1 MLIQTNTNQYI
12 PIHTTILATIWA
24 SRLESTRIVF
34 EYMPNTYLI
43 HANTY
48 QNTCQYLYAGRKPV
62 CCTEIEYMPLH
73 AKYMPIYANT
83 YHDTCQIHT
92 NTVSVQHT
100 GFRPAYKYW
109 HVSWYVLVCIVQVFG
124 MYYVMILVNTSKY
137 INTYQYVHYLPF
149 FQYISIL
156 VNMFKYMQYIPYIPM
171 LTNTGQYCQIHTNTD

>member
-1 MLIQTNTNQYI
+1 MSFSLTILSQCGLKIQTQTSVLNRNSIHAITYQM
-12 PIHTTILATIWA
+12 PIHT
-24 SRLESTRIVF
+24 
-34 EYMPNTYLI
+34 
-43 HANTY
+43 
-48 QNTCQYLYAGRKPV
+48 
-62 CCTEIEYMPLH
+62 
-73 AKYMPIYANT
+73 NT

-92 NTVSVQHT
+92 NTRSVQHT

-124 MYYVMILVNTSKY
+124 MYYVMIPVNTSKY
-137 INTYQYVHYLPF
+137 INTYQYVQYILF